1 MKILSR
7 FFLTALVL
15 CGAVTSCLKYDDAA
29 IRHEISELDKR
40 IKELE
45 NIVNT
50 YNDNIQSV
58 QALVDGAKGYV
69 FVKKVTEIGDGYI
82 ITFSD
87 GSDVTIKNGADGAD
101 GATPAIGVRQDSDGV
116 WYWTLNGE
124 WLLGPDQNK
133 MRVTGENG
141 ADGKD
146 SIAPMLKIENE
157 YWYMSVDGGKT
168 WEKMIKATG
177 EDGAPGANGGLFEK
191 VEVNDSFVY
200 FKLKDGNEFTLGR
213 GAGGVQ
219 AISVIPDYGDGTVE
233 GKAGEFKMRF
243 EVVPASAAA
252 SLGMLPDKCFS
263 VTAFHAQTKAYIGGP
278 INIPIVD
285 RYVFDGILYL
295 TVNGRALGQEF
306 TNHNVGASASLTI
319 DDGCN
324 AITSGY
330 FPLYED
336 GGRKNGHAY
345 VDLGLSVLWA
355 TSNMGAT
362 LPQSNGDFYAWG
374 ETAPKG
380 SFAWENYRWS
390 DPPTKY
396 KDDGIDR
403 LAESDDAA
411 FISWGR
417 PWRMP
422 TKAEMDELLSTD
434 NCTWSWTPSNGV
446 NGYLVVS
453 KKPGYEGNSIF
464 LPAAGTSWNSAGV
477 LEVGSM
483 GYYWSATANLSEPHD
498 AFIIHIAQNF
508 PRVVSNNRGAGCS
521 IRPVCD
527 K

>member
-1 MKILSR
+1 MKIFSR
-7 FFLTALVL
+7 LLLPAVILTGALV
-15 CGAVTSCLKYDDAA
+15 SCLKYDDAA
-29 IRHEISELDKR
+29 IRHDLSELDKR
-40 IKELE
+40 LTDLE

-58 QALVDGAKGYV
+58 QALIDGAKGYV
-69 FVKKVTEIGDGYI
+69 FVKKVTEVTDGYI

-87 GSDVTIKNGADGAD
+87 GSNVTIKNGENGTDG
-101 GATPAIGVRQDSDGV
+101 TSPVIGVRQDTDGQ
-116 WYWTLNGE
+116 WYWTVDGNF
-124 WLLGPDQNK
+124 LLDPDQNK
-133 MRVTGENG
+133 MRVTGNDG

-146 SIAPMLKIENE
+146 AVAPRLKIENE

-168 WEKMIKATG
+168 WEKMVKATG
-177 EDGAPGANGGLFEK
+177 EDGAPGVNGGLFESVV
-191 VEVNDSFVY
+191 VEDSFVY
-200 FKLKDGNEFTLGR
+200 FKLKDGTEFKLGR

-219 AISVIPDYGDGTVE
+219 AISVIPDYGDGTVD

-243 EVVPASAAA
+243 EIVPASSAA
-252 SLGMLPDKCFS
+252 SLGVLPDKCFS

-278 INIPIVD
+278 INLPIID
-285 RYVFDGILYL
+285 KYVFDGILYL
-295 TVNGRALGQEF
+295 TVNGSALGQAF

-319 DDGCN
+319 DDGVN

-362 LPQSNGDFYAWG
+362 LPQASGDFYAWG
-374 ETAPKG
+374 ETTPKG
-380 SFAWENYRWS
+380 SFVWENYKWG

-396 KDDGIDR
+396 KDDGVER

-411 FISWGR
+411 FSSWGR
-417 PWRMP
+417 PWRLP

-434 NCTWSWTPSNGV
+434 NCTWSWTPRNGV

-453 KKPGYEGNSIF
+453 KKAGYEGNSIF
-464 LPAAGTSWNSAGV
+464 LPAAGTSWNAAGV
-477 LEVGSM
+477 QEAGSM
-483 GYYWSATANLSEPHD
+483 GYYWSAIANLSEPHD

>member
-1 MKILSR
+1 M
-7 FFLTALVL
+7 TGALV
-15 CGAVTSCLKYDDAA
+15 SCLKYDDAA
-29 IRHEISELDKR
+29 IRHDLSQ
-40 IKELE
+40 LE
-45 NIVNT
+45 ERMAKLEGIVNT
-50 YNDNIQSV
+50 YNDNIKAV
-58 QALVDGAKGYV
+58 QDLVDGAKGYV
-69 FVKKVTEIGDGYI
+69 FVKKVTEVTDGYI

-87 GSDVTIKNGADGAD
+87 GSNVTIKNGENGTDGVS
-101 GATPAIGVRQDSDGV
+101 PVIGVRQDTDGL
-116 WYWTLNGE
+116 WYWTVDGNF
-124 WLLGPDQNK
+124 LLDPDQNK
-133 MRVTGENG
+133 MHVSGND
-141 ADGKD
+141 A
-146 SIAPMLKIENE
+146 IAPMLKIENE

-177 EDGAPGANGGLFEK
+177 EDGAPGVNGGLFESVV
-191 VEVNDSFVY
+191 VEDSFVY
-200 FKLKDGNEFTLGR
+200 FKLKDGTEFKLGR

-219 AISVIPDYGDGTVE
+219 AISVIPDYGDGTVD
-233 GKAGEFKMRF
+233 GKAGEFKIRF

-252 SLGMLPDKCFS
+252 SLGVLPDKCFS

-278 INIPIVD
+278 INLPIID

-362 LPQSNGDFYAWG
+362 LPQSSGDFYAWG

-380 SFAWENYRWS
+380 SFAWENYRWG

-396 KDDGIDR
+396 KDDGVER

-411 FISWGR
+411 FANLGR

-422 TKAEMDELLSTD
+422 TKAEMDELCSTD
-434 NCTWSWTPSNGV
+434 NCTWSWTPRNGV

-453 KKPGYEGNSIF
+453 KKPGFEGNSIF
-464 LPAAGTSWNSAGV
+464 LPAAGTSWNAAGV
-477 LEVGSM
+477 QEAGSM
-483 GYYWSATANLSEPHD
+483 GYYWSSTANLSEPHD